1 LLTSCQQ
8 ALCPSFLYRSETS
21 DRDGELFKPHGLSC
35 YDIRTVQELLG
46 HCDVRTTQIY
56 VHVLNIM
63 SAEDAARFLGTS
75 KKTVLRAFHGG
86 EIRGYRL
93 SLAPKSP
100 VVLYTESIKL
110 FDRRRKERQGAPV
123 EAIE

>member
-1 LLTSCQQ
+1 M
-8 ALCPSFLYRSETS
+8 S
-21 DRDGELFKPHGLSC
+21 DKP
-35 YDIRTVQELLG
+35 V
-46 HCDVRTTQIY
+46 
-56 VHVLNIM
+56 M

-100 VVLYTESIKL
+100 VVLYTESVEL
-110 FDRRRKERQGAPV
+110 FDRRRKERQVVSAESNGV
-123 EAIE
+123 

>member
-1 LLTSCQQ
+1 M
-8 ALCPSFLYRSETS
+8 S
-21 DRDGELFKPHGLSC
+21 DKP
-35 YDIRTVQELLG
+35 V
-46 HCDVRTTQIY
+46 
-56 VHVLNIM
+56 M

-100 VVLYTESIKL
+100 VVLYTESVEL
-110 FDRRRKERQGAPV
+110 FDRRRKERQVVSTESNGV
-123 EAIE
+123 